1 MCAVNGIAMIWGI
14 RSLLPSRLDVVVC
27 RLPCVGRQHAVCVGQ
42 VCRRAGWAGP
52 QRRAVSNRKL
62 QRIFTVSTHT
72 PRPIPK
78 RGKFHPCFPTGAL
91 RPRRGRFASR
101 YSRPT
106 GRRPRRPSSRCSRR
120 CQRRMWR
127 PSSGCHQSWTRN
139 AICVTDAAW
148 RSELRRFR
156 NLLVVLL

>member
-1 MCAVNGIAMIWGI
+1 MCAVNGIAMIWST

-52 QRRAVSNRKL
+52 QRRAVSNRNL

-78 RGKFHPCFPTGAL
+78 RGKFHPCFFRRARFG
-91 RPRRGRFASR
+91 RRGRFASR
-101 YSRPT
+101 SVMSHVVASMTVRELRQAIED
-106 GRRPRRPSSRCSRR
+106 GGLSSR
-120 CQRRMWR
+120 
-127 PSSGCHQSWTRN
+127 
-139 AICVTDAAW
+139 AIGVTEKA
-148 RSELRRFR
+148 ELRE
-156 NLLVVLL
+156 LAALALQLPKSASKDHAAKVII